1 MATSVRV
8 LGTRVDDYG
17 RDEVIAELIARARR
31 RERTRVMFVNAH
43 CLNVARRDRSYQA
56 ALRETELVLADGS
69 GMLLAARVLGLPV
82 LHNLNGTDLVPK
94 LLEAASSEGLS
105 VYFLGGLPG
114 VAARAAEEACRRA
127 PGLKI
132 AGCSQGYL
140 DPIDEA
146 RVLEQLDTLRPDI
159 LLVAMGVPR
168 QELWVQRNWQA
179 LPAGLTLGVGAL
191 LDFMA
196 GRFPRAPVWMRRL
209 GIEWVYRLWLE
220 PRRLWRRYMIGN
232 ALFLGTVLLA
242 RVSGRAAL

>member
-8 LGTRVDDYG
+8 LGTRVDAYG
-17 RDEVIAELIARARR
+17 HDEVIAELIARARR

-56 ALRETELVLADGS
+56 ALRDTELVLADGS

-114 VAARAAEEACRRA
+114 VAACAAEEACRRA

-140 DPIDEA
+140 DPIAEA
-146 RVLEQLDTLRPDI
+146 QVLEQLDTVRPDI

-168 QELWVQRNWQA
+168 QELWVQRNWQV

-196 GRFPRAPVWMRRL
+196 GRFTRAPVWMRRL
-209 GIEWVYRLWLE
+209 GIEWVYRLCLE
-220 PRRLWRRYMIGN
+220 PRRLWRRYIIGN
-232 ALFLGTVLLA
+232 ALFLGTVLLT
-242 RVSGRAAL
+242 RLGGRAAL